1 MYVFTE
7 VELIYS
13 VMLDLGVQ
21 PSDSVIHVYIYTH
34 TYMHY
39 FSVFSHIG
47 YYKVWSVVACVDFL
61 KIEV

>member
-21 PSDSVIHVYIYTH
+21 PSDSVIHIYIYIHTH
-34 TYMHY
+34 TYMH
-39 FSVFSHIG
+39 
-47 YYKVWSVVACVDFL
+47 
-61 KIEV
+61 